1 MKRSQRLKNIM
12 AMAEKKEQDA
22 ANALGYLNTKISNEE
37 LKRKQLLEYELEYH
51 EKIIETGRTGINGV
65 TLRTYFGFMD
75 KLSDAANQQVGHI
88 AELEQQVDQVQ
99 QYWFKTRGK
108 LKAFESLVDKAE
120 QQEAAEAD
128 KQEQKALDEFAAQAY
143 LRRNSSSDF

>member
-1 MKRSQRLKNIM
+1 
-12 AMAEKKEQDA
+12 
-22 ANALGYLNTKISNEE
+22 SNEE

-51 EKIIETGRTGINGV
+51 EKIIETGRSGINGA

-108 LKAFESLVDKAE
+108 LKAFESLVEKAE